1 MDIYYEGF
9 IITLLKKDLNDY
21 FMNLDGFE
29 EKDQEIINEYIT
41 EYFDTTKLVFKK
53 KEEID
58 YKENKTHIYR
68 DRLKYSNRPNKCLA
82 RIWNCGMGGQCSFTG
97 KYNGFCKKHSLKG
110 NDWWLGTVDLPRPE
124 RPINHKDK
132 VHIWLN

>member
-58 YKENKTHIYR
+58 YKENKTHI
-68 DRLKYSNRPNKCLA
+68 
-82 RIWNCGMGGQCSFTG
+82 
-97 KYNGFCKKHSLKG
+97 
-110 NDWWLGTVDLPRPE
+110 
-124 RPINHKDK
+124 
-132 VHIWLN
+132 